1 MVPNSS
7 LVVRNLT
14 VAVLFHASGL
24 TCNQWRKLK
33 NLLNPGKTL
42 FRPTIP
48 EGENKK
54 KFFKQLKHSAGPTC
68 VLYLPEGASDKLN
81 LLPSGDAVDQDFLL
95 LYGQYKS
102 NLVDHI
108 DVGKVSEFEEM
119 ETSLFNFYLPSSY
132 LCSVL
137 DPVFASKEREQTGS
151 EAPEASAEQS

>member
-1 MVPNSS
+1 M
-7 LVVRNLT
+7 
-14 VAVLFHASGL
+14 
-24 TCNQWRKLK
+24 
-33 NLLNPGKTL
+33 
-42 FRPTIP
+42 
-48 EGENKK
+48 
-54 KFFKQLKHSAGPTC
+54 
-68 VLYLPEGASDKLN
+68 
-81 LLPSGDAVDQDFLL
+81 LPSGDAVDQDFLL

-137 DPVFASKEREQTGS
+137 DPVFASKEGEQTGS